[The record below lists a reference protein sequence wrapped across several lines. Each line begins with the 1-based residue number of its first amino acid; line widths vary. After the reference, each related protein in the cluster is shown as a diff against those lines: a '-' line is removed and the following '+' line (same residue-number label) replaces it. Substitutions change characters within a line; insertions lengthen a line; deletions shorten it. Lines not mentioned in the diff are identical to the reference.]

1 MSENKL
7 KIDNELKDQT
17 HLEEKQDELSRLK
30 FEMEGLRKSMD
41 LLQIEF
47 YHLIDQR
54 LQIAGRVWEKKVQM
68 GLDFNDREREYNLIE
83 NFTSIYPQACDPTL
97 AIYQKVTEVLI
108 NETKKYL
115 TEKNKKNN

>member
-1 MSENKL
+1 MSENKV

-30 FEMEGLRKSMD
+30 LEMESLRKSMD
-41 LLQIEF
+41 LLQIEV

-54 LQIAGRVWEKKVQM
+54 LQIAGRVWEKKAQM

-83 NFTSIYPQACDPTL
+83 NFTSIHPQACDPTL

-115 TEKNKKNN
+115 TEKIKKNN